1 MCIYTYK
8 IFKYTQ
14 RKSGKKKKKQ
24 TNKQKFSQP
33 SHLKLEDRPPDL
45 TTEML
50 LRNIEEEE
58 LAV

>member
-24 TNKQKFSQP
+24 TNKSSPNLAILNQKT
-33 SHLKLEDRPPDL
+33 PDL
-45 TTEML
+45 TSEML
-50 LRNIEEEE
+50 LRNMEEEE
-58 LAV
+58 LAD